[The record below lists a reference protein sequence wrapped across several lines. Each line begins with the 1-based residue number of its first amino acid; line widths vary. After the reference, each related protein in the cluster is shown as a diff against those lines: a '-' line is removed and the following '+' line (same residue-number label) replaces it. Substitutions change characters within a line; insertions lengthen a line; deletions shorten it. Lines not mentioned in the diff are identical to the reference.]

1 MVELEKLEREVRE
14 MAKKI
19 SEYRNTLPDH
29 LSNTLDIAS
38 GSDPM
43 PSSSE
48 RLAIPPETQAAPLT
62 RLVGSEEEECEEKM
76 VQLKD
81 IVSRNA
87 ENISKAVKRV
97 RECVERIHRL
107 DSLDKGTRRTI
118 HPAFTRRR
126 IN

>member
-1 MVELEKLEREVRE
+1 MFFFFFCKLLFD
-14 MAKKI
+14 A
-19 SEYRNTLPDH
+19 
-29 LSNTLDIAS
+29 
-38 GSDPM
+38 
-43 PSSSE
+43 
-48 RLAIPPETQAAPLT
+48 ETQAAPLT

>member
-48 RLAIPPETQAAPLT
+48 RLAIPPGFPLFP
-62 RLVGSEEEECEEKM
+62 S
-76 VQLKD
+76 
-81 IVSRNA
+81 
-87 ENISKAVKRV
+87 ISKKKKKSNF
-97 RECVERIHRL
+97 E
-107 DSLDKGTRRTI
+107 
-118 HPAFTRRR
+118 
-126 IN
+126 